1 MPSHTVFQWLDGRG
15 WLVLSGGADA
25 GGELRATALARSSA
39 DGGVACVALSNDPG
53 AGDRLLDD
61 VEDLGAPSGYVVD
74 VAAEDDQT
82 VQAKLVEAGVIV
94 ILTDGTA
101 ESVRSAL
108 KGAAIEGIQIA
119 YQNGAVVLAE
129 GACAMA
135 FGGYLVTSE
144 GDVDPGLG
152 WLTDALVLHG
162 MESAA
167 EQAKDL
173 LAVQP
178 NGIAVGIGVGS
189 ALALGPDGQVE
200 TWGKGQVTVAL
211 GADLGGS

>member
-1 MPSHTVFQWLDGRG
+1 MPSNAVFQWLDGRG
-15 WLVLSGGADA
+15 WLILSGGADA
-25 GGELRATALARSSA
+25 GGEVRAAALGRSSA
-39 DGGVACVALSNDPG
+39 DGGVACVALSSDPG
-53 AGDRLLDD
+53 AGDYLLDD

-74 VAAEDDQT
+74 VAAEDDQS
-82 VQAKLVEAGVIV
+82 VQTKLVEAGVIIIV
-94 ILTDGTA
+94 TDGTA

-108 KGAAIEGIQIA
+108 KGAAIDGIQTA

-135 FGGYLVTSE
+135 FGGYLVTPE
-144 GDVDPGLG
+144 GGVSPGLG

-162 MESAA
+162 VESAA
-167 EQAKDL
+167 AQAKAL
-173 LAVQP
+173 LDVQP
-178 NGIAVGIGVGS
+178 NGVAVGIGVGS

-200 TWGKGQVTVAL
+200 TWGNGQVTVAL

>member
-1 MPSHTVFQWLDGRG
+1 MPAHAIFQWLDGRG
-15 WLVLSGGADA
+15 WLILSGGADV
-25 GGELRATALARSSA
+25 GGEVRAAALSRASA
-39 DGGVACVALSNDPG
+39 DGGIACIALSSDPA
-53 AGDRLLDD
+53 AGDHLLDD
-61 VEDLGAPSGYVVD
+61 VEDLGAPSGYLVD

-82 VQAKLVEAGVIV
+82 VQTKLGEASVI
-94 ILTDGTA
+94 ILLTDGTA
-101 ESVRSAL
+101 EAVRSAL
-108 KGAAIEGIQIA
+108 KGAAIEGIQTA

-135 FGGYLVTSE
+135 FGGYLVTPGGS
-144 GDVDPGLG
+144 VAPGLG
-152 WLTDALVLHG
+152 WLASSLVLPG
-162 MESAA
+162 VESAA

-200 TWGKGQVTVAL
+200 TWGKGPVTVAL
-211 GADLGGS
+211 GADFGGS

>member
-1 MPSHTVFQWLDGRG
+1 
-15 WLVLSGGADA
+15 LS
-25 GGELRATALARSSA
+25 S
-39 DGGVACVALSNDPG
+39 DPG
-53 AGDRLLDD
+53 AGDNLLDD

-82 VQAKLVEAGVIV
+82 VQAKLIEAGVIV
-94 ILTDGTA
+94 ILTDGNA

-108 KGAAIEGIQIA
+108 KGAAIEGIQTA

-129 GACAMA
+129 GACATA
-135 FGGYLVTSE
+135 FGGFLVTPDGE
-144 GDVDPGLG
+144 VAPGLG
-152 WLTDALVLHG
+152 WLVDALVLPG
-162 MESAA
+162 VDSAA
-167 EQAKDL
+167 SQAKDL
-173 LAVQP
+173 LAVQRS
-178 NGIAVGIGVGS
+178 GIAVGIGIGS